1 MKNECDIVEDL
12 LFGYVDNTLKEGS
25 KELVEK
31 HLKTCQNCKEI
42 LEDIKKDENKG
53 TENKEV
59 EGLKKVNK
67 KMKAREIILFIV
79 SLILIAFI
87 GFSII
92 VFSYYSSAG
101 GGIQVFLNDDITEDE
116 KESIKDAILLVD
128 NVATISYES
137 KEMALEKMKLN
148 LGDDKELLEG
158 YDGNLFP
165 ASFII
170 KTDLEKVDRII
181 EEVSKQEKVKKITT
195 AKNMNPYIF
204 FVTRLMN
211 NEL

>member
-1 MKNECDIVEDL
+1 MKKECDVVQDL

-31 HLKTCQNCKEI
+31 HLKTCQNCKET
-42 LEDIKKDENKG
+42 LEDIKKDENKDI
-53 TENKEV
+53 EIKEV

-67 KMKAREIILFIV
+67 KIKVREIILFIV
-79 SLILIAFI
+79 SLILIVFI

-92 VFSYYSSAG
+92 AFSYYSSAG
-101 GGIQVFLNDDITEDE
+101 GGIQVFLKDDITEDE
-116 KESIKDAILLVD
+116 KESIKNAILLVD

-137 KEMALEKMKLN
+137 KEMALEKMRLK

-170 KTDLEKVDRII
+170 KTDLEKVDKII
-181 EEVSKQEKVKKITT
+181 EEVSKQEKVRTITT
-195 AKNMNPYIF
+195 SKNMNPYIF
-204 FVTRLMN
+204 FVTKLMN
-211 NEL
+211 NDL

>member
-1 MKNECDIVEDL
+1 MKKECDIVEDL

-42 LEDIKKDENKG
+42 LEDIKKDENKDS
-53 TENKEV
+53 EIKEV

-79 SLILIAFI
+79 SLMLIVFI

-101 GGIQVFLNDDITEDE
+101 GGIQVFLEDDITEDE
-116 KESIKDAILLVD
+116 EKSIKDAILLVD

-137 KEMALEKMKLN
+137 KEMALEKMKLK
-148 LGDDKELLEG
+148 LGDDKKLLEG
-158 YDGNLFP
+158 YDGKLFP
-165 ASFII
+165 ASLII
-170 KTDLEKVDRII
+170 KTDLEKVDKII
-181 EEVSKQEKVKKITT
+181 EEVSKQEKIKKITT